1 MIEGPTPRPSCA
13 SAHTGTVVL
22 APSASVAMNM
32 MAVDFCISSALLPGA
47 FDACDANAPPAQP
60 RDAGQA
66 EPGSQNQNRRR
77 RERVLGV
84 AEMKPVLVD
93 QLERNEEC
101 RAAQRQRVQREPKAR
116 GARPQRERRAA
127 QHAEASDDDGGV
139 ERRVRWFSQPGEK
152 REAVQ
157 GDAAAGDDGVAT
169 LVGGDAHFSETAP
182 QHRDGR
188 NGAAIAAYDS
198 RTSA

>member
-1 MIEGPTPRPSCA
+1 MIEGPTPRPNGE
-13 SAHTGTVVL
+13 SAHAGRVAL

-32 MAVDFCISSALLPGA
+32 MAVNLCMSSTLLPAA

-60 RDAGQA
+60 CDAGET
-66 EPGSQNQNRRR
+66 EPRSQNQNCRRG
-77 RERVLGV
+77 ERVFGI

-93 QLERNEEC
+93 QLERNEEG
-101 RAAQRQRVQREPKAR
+101 RATERQRVHREPKAR
-116 GARPQRERRAA
+116 RARPQRERRAA
-127 QHAEASDDDGGV
+127 QRAEASDDDGRV
-139 ERRVRWFSQPGEK
+139 EWRVRRFSQPGEK

-169 LVGGDAHFSETAP
+169 LIGGDASLSETAS

-188 NGAAIAAYDS
+188 NRVDQ
-198 RTSA
+198 